1 MQTSSFFHAALTV
14 TATALLLKVKKVKL
28 TALQLNSHRNIWQ
41 QEWQRDLLLKYG
53 NTISLIDAT
62 YKPQDMSVHY
72 SLCVF
77 VPMLAT
83 LLLQNLF
90 WNQNVQKASVRHC
103 IFYIAGIQNGIPSF
117 GCMITQMLRY
127 MLLNA
132 VFQTRLFTSVT
143 SIVNTHWKGGSK
155 MGNMA

>member
-1 MQTSSFFHAALTV
+1 MLH
-14 TATALLLKVKKVKL
+14 
-28 TALQLNSHRNIWQ
+28 I
-41 QEWQRDLLLKYG
+41 
-53 NTISLIDAT
+53 
-62 YKPQDMSVHY
+62 KPQEMSFHY
-72 SLCVF
+72 SLCAF

-83 LLLQNLF
+83 LLLQNLL

-127 MLLNA
+127 LLLNA
-132 VFQTRLFTSVT
+132 VFQTTVT
-143 SIVNTHWKGGSK
+143 SIMNRHGKGGSK